1 LVSDH
6 WFCKK
11 ESDQGLFLDGN
22 GCGSPLDKEKRVVVA
37 LIEGYV
43 QGPPVENYYLC
54 ITMSTTNLKSKV
66 IATLKRRKVTTIKA
80 LATEV
85 GAQPSYIRK
94 VIGPMVV
101 SSVNRNREGIAL
113 RSWIERNADRD
124 GFYTSKVGYIFHI
137 CGDIDHALMYLIRNS
152 SFAITVKYANQL
164 TGRTD
169 CKRVLERI
177 CEKYPRTYLKCK
189 MGSHEVY
196 YHWKKR
202 TMQLRNAIGMRKI
215 ELELPERD
223 SNWIVDLEEVGEAL
237 HDVLIESQLDI
248 GPDGRTYSAFTKLC
262 TLIVQTLKMESL
274 RGIEA
279 ILSLDQRIR
288 RVCKVEE
295 RGVLSP
301 SDLCR
306 YMQAL
311 DPDQLEELFN
321 LLVRKL
327 IRAEEIELR
336 YLVVDSSHVLAW
348 HNQKRPVTQK
358 PFPPEYAESA
368 YHVNW
373 YVGYKVHILVDAY
386 SELPIAW
393 KLTAGTAHDSKI
405 LPDLI
410 QKAKGNLGISDWK
423 TEAVFGDA
431 GYHSRKLQELV
442 DDQLDCELFTKANPR
457 NSPLLKKTMKEIKR
471 MFDENPGIETVEEA
485 LKLFPQK
492 LLDDWGFIDEPSKGN
507 LERQSELIRY
517 MKARLNVGVR
527 VIVERVFSRLKA
539 FTRLERPMMRNWESV
554 QKHTCLCLISMLLV
568 ALVAVRKGKPQNKL
582 RMARV
587 I

>member
-1 LVSDH
+1 MDSLL
-6 WFCKK
+6 
-11 ESDQGLFLDGN
+11 E
-22 GCGSPLDKEKRVVVA
+22 KEKRVVVA
-37 LIEGYV
+37 FIEGYV
-43 QGPPVENYYLC
+43 QEPPVENYYLH
-54 ITMSTTNLKSKV
+54 ITMSTINLKSKV
-66 IATLKRRKVTTIKA
+66 IATLKRRKVTTHIS

-85 GAQPSYIRK
+85 GAQPSYVRK
-94 VIGPMVV
+94 VISSMVV
-101 SSVNRNREGIAL
+101 SSLNRNREGIVL
-113 RSWIERNADRD
+113 RSWIERNADRN
-124 GFYTSKVGYIFHI
+124 GFYASKAGYIFHI

-177 CEKYPRTYLKCK
+177 CAKYPSTYLKCE
-189 MGSHEVY
+189 MGDHEVF

-202 TMQLRNAIGMRKI
+202 TRQLRNAVGMKKI
-215 ELELPERD
+215 KLELPERD
-223 SNWIVDLEEVGEAL
+223 SNWIVNLEDVGEAL
-237 HDVLIESQLDI
+237 HDILIESQLAI

-262 TLIVQTLKMESL
+262 TLIIQTLKMESL

-279 ILSLDQRIR
+279 ILSLDERLRRI
-288 RVCKVEE
+288 CKVEE
-295 RGVLSP
+295 RRVLSP

-358 PFPPEYAESA
+358 PFPPEHAESA
-368 YHVNW
+368 FHIDW
-373 YVGYKVHILVDAY
+373 FVGYKVHILVDAH

-393 KLTAGTAHDSKI
+393 TITAGMVHDSKG
-405 LPDLI
+405 LPELI
-410 QKAKGNLGISDWK
+410 QKAKNNLGISDGRV
-423 TEAVFGDA
+423 EAVFGDA

-442 DDQLDCELFTKANPR
+442 DNQLSCELFTKANPR
-457 NSPLLKKTMKEIKR
+457 NSPFLKKTMKKLKR
-471 MFDENPGIETVEEA
+471 LFDDNPGIETVEEA
-485 LKLFPQK
+485 LELFPQT
-492 LLDDWGFIDEPSKGN
+492 LLDDWGFIQDPSKGN
-507 LERQSELIRY
+507 QERQSELIRY

-539 FTRLERPMMRNWESV
+539 FTRLERPMMRDWESV